1 MAMQRGWK
9 IAEKGGELQPS
20 EPDADLESRSTS
32 AKDGDVFFGN
42 RQLISVDNLGESSHE
57 LSHRRMSSGRMFIQ
71 KAYIVK

>member
-1 MAMQRGWK
+1 MAMQPGWK

-20 EPDADLESRSTS
+20 APDADLESRSTV
-32 AKDGDVFFGN
+32 KDGDVFSGN